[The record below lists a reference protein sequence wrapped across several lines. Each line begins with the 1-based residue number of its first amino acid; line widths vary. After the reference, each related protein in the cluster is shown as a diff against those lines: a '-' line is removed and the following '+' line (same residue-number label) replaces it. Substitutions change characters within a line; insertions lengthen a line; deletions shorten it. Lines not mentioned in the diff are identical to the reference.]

1 VNRKILP
8 FLLFL
13 VLVGV
18 DVFAFKVDFNLT
30 GYLTYDM
37 NNAMYDNFPIAYWSL
52 TFPEPL
58 NSFSLRVTDYL
69 TYTHGTFEFF
79 GSNFV
84 VPRYY
89 FLEGRFDYGN
99 LRFNVQ
105 VGRLRLS
112 RNLTQN
118 FESVRL
124 GGFKFDTYDTRAQVP
139 LTLGGFAGF
148 GSYRYGD
155 WTVELG
161 GAYSLDLGKFSL
173 YGMISMNMKQLGTG
187 RLGVYYESRY
197 ENVSINYSHQVKGD
211 FGQVNVWSGVAAIT
225 SNIAQPSFIVG
236 SSWKNEPW
244 GFNGQFVYIGAN
256 KYDVEFGSGEPSNP
270 NMPYTWNL
278 MGEVSYD
285 FGQFTI
291 SVFVKHNSRW
301 VENEWLPLYGLR
313 FKVGDLTVSFANGD
327 LSSTLLGVQSV
338 LLQLTYSYKASVD
351 LPSAVAHIVD
361 QFSKISSKVSEIT
374 NEINE
379 DKQRET
385 PKLPRIREL
394 YDLPEGTKVTV
405 RGTILAP
412 VGLLG
417 ANTTYINDETGA
429 IMLYGRSIPS
439 DLTVGDVV
447 EVSGTTKIY
456 NGILEIVVDK
466 IFKLELSQV
475 VKAKEVEL
483 LDISDLSNLVRVRG
497 TIKSLSKDTLVLQ
510 TAKGTIKIYIKSAT
524 GIDIS
529 KLEVGQN
536 VEVIGIVSL
545 FKNELELLPRFR
557 TDVVVK

>member
-1 VNRKILP
+1 MNRKIFLL
-8 FLLFL
+8 LLFL
-13 VLVGV
+13 VLVRV
-18 DVFAFKVDFNLT
+18 SVFAFKVDFNLT

-52 TFPEPL
+52 SFPEPL

-69 TYTHGTFEFF
+69 TYTHGTFEFL
-79 GSNFV
+79 GYNFV

-99 LRFNVQ
+99 LRFTVQ
-105 VGRLRLS
+105 AGRLRLS

-118 FESVRL
+118 FENVRL
-124 GGFKFDTYDTRAQVP
+124 GGFKFDTYDTRTQVP

-155 WTVELG
+155 YTIELG
-161 GAYSLDLGKFSL
+161 GAYSLDLEKFSL
-173 YGMISMNMKQLGTG
+173 YGVFTVNMRQFGTSRVG
-187 RLGVYYESRY
+187 IYYENRY

-211 FGQVNVWSGVAAIT
+211 FGQINFWSGVAATT
-225 SNIAQPSFIVG
+225 SNITQPSFIIG
-236 SSWKNEPW
+236 SSWKNGPW
-244 GFNGQFVYIGAN
+244 VFSGQFVYIGAN

-270 NMPYTWNL
+270 NMPHTWNL

-285 FGQFTI
+285 FGQFGI
-291 SVFVKHNSRW
+291 SFFVKHNSRW
-301 VENEWLPLYGLR
+301 LENEWLPLYGLR

-327 LSSTLLGVQSV
+327 LSSTLLGVQNV
-338 LLQLTYSYKASVD
+338 LLQLTYNYKASID
-351 LPSAVAHIVD
+351 LLSVPAHIVN
-361 QFSKISSKVSEIT
+361 QISKISSEVRTADEIKG
-374 NEINE
+374 NAQ
-379 DKQRET
+379 KET
-385 PKLPRIREL
+385 PKLPKIREL

-417 ANTTYINDETGA
+417 ANITYINDGTGA

-466 IFKLELSQV
+466 IAKLGLSQV
-475 VKAKEVEL
+475 VEAKEVEL

-497 TIKSLSKDTLVLQ
+497 TIKSLSKDTLMLQ
-510 TAKGTIKIYIKSAT
+510 TAKGTVKIYIKSAT

-529 KLEVGQN
+529 KLEVGQE
-536 VEVIGIVSL
+536 VEVVGIVSL